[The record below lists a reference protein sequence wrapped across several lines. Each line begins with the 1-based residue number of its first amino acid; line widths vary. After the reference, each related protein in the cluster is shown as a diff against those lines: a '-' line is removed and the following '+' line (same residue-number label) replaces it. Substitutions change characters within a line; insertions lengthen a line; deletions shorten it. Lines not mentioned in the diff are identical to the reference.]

1 MLKRQKTRHRT
12 GMWTTSTSTGGG
24 LGRRAGGRI
33 EIDFVHFRE
42 GALHIDAI
50 SRKKSIYQGTVVKED
65 GKMAHQ
71 DFPELFEAV
80 FGMYA
85 PAQFEYYL
93 LAPPLSTFK
102 GRPPHPESAVE
113 AGWAAVKTIGE
124 FSKLVSHWE
133 NTEQDRLLEVAQT
146 MAVEASAIL
155 ARTPW
160 TMLRNKVMQ
169 AAKGEAI
176 GGGGH
181 AAHTGGIASESEQL
195 ASIEILRGFA
205 GQKHLHVV
213 FTPQILGNVVSILE
227 KGTLLVRQACMDLIW
242 LMCSASDAA
251 VNKMLGKGL
260 VGTSFCGL
268 ACAP

>member
-1 MLKRQKTRHRT
+1 
-12 GMWTTSTSTGGG
+12 MWTTSTSTGGG
-24 LGRRAGGRI
+24 ARRI
-33 EIDFVHFRE
+33 EIDFVHFRK

-65 GKMAHQ
+65 GVMAHQ

-85 PAQFEYYL
+85 PAQFEYHL
-93 LAPPLSTFK
+93 MAPPLSTFK
-102 GRPPHPESAVE
+102 GRPPHPESAGG
-113 AGWAAVKTIGE
+113 AGWAAVKTFGE

-146 MAVEASAIL
+146 MAAEASAIL

-160 TMLRNKVMQ
+160 TLLRDKVMQ
-169 AAKGEAI
+169 AAKGEAV
-176 GGGGH
+176 GGGH
-181 AAHTGGIASESEQL
+181 AGGIASESEQL
-195 ASIEILRGFA
+195 ASIEVLRGFA

-213 FTPQILGNVVSILE
+213 FTRRILDNVVSILE

-242 LMCSASDAA
+242 LMCSAADAA
-251 VNKMLGKGL
+251 VDKMLGKGL
-260 VGTSFCGL
+260 VGTSICGL